1 MSQVD
6 LRRRWFTVPACPT
19 PDEIIED
26 VGVQIV
32 AIGAPAF
39 PRQILSVGEQLRSA
53 RRLGHKLHAAGAFKL
68 QREPHRLLDAA
79 AGGDD
84 AVVAQNERLMTAEAT
99 RDRPAA
105 RLVDDE

>member
-6 LRRRWFTVPACPT
+6 LRRRRSAVPACPT
-19 PDEIIED
+19 PEEIIED
-26 VGVQIV
+26 VGVQIG

-53 RRLGHKLHAAGAFKL
+53 RRFRHELHAAGPFKL
-68 QREPHRLLDAA
+68 KREPHRLLDAA

-84 AVVAQNERLMTAEAT
+84 AVVAQNERLMPGRAPG
-99 RDRPAA
+99 R
-105 RLVDDE
+105 

>member
-26 VGVQIV
+26 VGVQIG

-39 PRQILSVGEQLRSA
+39 PRQVLPVGKQLRSA
-53 RRLGHKLHAAGAFKL
+53 RRFRHELHAAGAFEF

-79 AGGDD
+79 TGGDD
-84 AVVAQNERLMTAEAT
+84 AMLRRMSA
-99 RDRPAA
+99 
-105 RLVDDE
+105 

>member
-26 VGVQIV
+26 VGVQIG

-53 RRLGHKLHAAGAFKL
+53 RRFRHELHAAGPFKL
-68 QREPHRLLDAA
+68 KREPHRLLDAA
-79 AGGDD
+79 AGGGD
-84 AVVAQNERLMTAEAT
+84 AVVAQNGAW
-99 RDRPAA
+99 
-105 RLVDDE
+105 

>member
-1 MSQVD
+1 MV
-6 LRRRWFTVPACPT
+6 RVPACPT

-26 VGVQIV
+26 VGVQIGT
-32 AIGAPAF
+32 IGPLALL
-39 PRQILSVGEQLRSA
+39 RQILSVGEQLRSA
-53 RRLGHKLHAAGAFKL
+53 RRLGHQLHAAGPFKL

-84 AVVAQNERLMTAEAT
+84 AVVAQNKCLMIAEAA

-105 RLVDDE
+105 RAKHRSWY